1 MSARKAF
8 NGPFA
13 PMCKLFVSQRRAMGL
28 VYKQQ
33 SNLLRQFDDFCKN
46 FDVKDYTI
54 TEAIALAWCQK
65 RSNEKE
71 VSRHCRVGE
80 MQRFS
85 VFLTKQ
91 GYPSYLL
98 PALPKR
104 GNPHQPYIFT
114 QEELSRLFRCL
125 DRLAPT
131 NASPIRHRS
140 FPLLFRI
147 LYGCGLRI
155 SEALNLCKCDVDS
168 DDGILHVRCGK
179 NGVERLTPMSE
190 SLTARVRSFMAECHR
205 DTPDMT
211 PLIYRKFFSG
221 YEISTISKKFKGFL
235 WDAGIPYRGKDTGP
249 RVHDLRHTFV
259 CHNIKRWSEAGI
271 PVQSKLP
278 ILSRYLGHTSIS
290 ATQWYLRL
298 TADIYPHIRKV
309 CEREFGGMYA
319 DILDFNEEIS
329 DDT

>member
-1 MSARKAF
+1 MSAQKSF
-8 NGPFA
+8 TGPFA
-13 PMCKLFVSQRRAMGL
+13 PICELFVSQRRATGRE
-28 VYKQQ
+28 YKQQ
-33 SNLLRQFDDFCKN
+33 SRLLRQFDDFCKS

-54 TEAIALAWCQK
+54 TEEMALAWCQK

-71 VSRHCRVGE
+71 VSRYSRVGE

-85 VFLTKQ
+85 VFLKQQ
-91 GYPSYLL
+91 GYLSYLL
-98 PALPKR
+98 PVLPKH
-104 GNPHQPYIFT
+104 GNSHPPYIFT
-114 QEELSRLFRCL
+114 QEELSRFFRCL
-125 DRLAPT
+125 DRLMPT
-131 NASPIRHRS
+131 NASPIRHLS

-179 NGVERLTPMSE
+179 NGVERLIPISE
-190 SLTARVRSFMAECHR
+190 SLTARVRSYMAECHR
-205 DTPDMT
+205 GTPDTT
-211 PLIYRKFFSG
+211 PLIYRKFFSKYG
-221 YEISTISKKFKGFL
+221 IDSISKEFKGFL
-235 WDAGIPYRGKDTGP
+235 WDARIPYRGKDVGP

-278 ILSRYLGHTSIS
+278 ILSKYLGHTSIS

-298 TADIYPHIRKV
+298 TADIYPHIREV
-309 CEREFGGMYA
+309 CERELGGMYA
-319 DILDFNEEIS
+319 DIPDFREAG
-329 DDT
+329 DDE

>member
-1 MSARKAF
+1 MSARKSF
-8 NGPFA
+8 CGPFA
-13 PMCKLFVSQRRAMGL
+13 PMCELFVSQRRATGR
-28 VYKQQ
+28 VYKYQ

-46 FDVKDYTI
+46 LDVKDYTI
-54 TEAIALAWCQK
+54 TEEIALAWCQ
-65 RSNEKE
+65 RRPNEKE
-71 VSRHCRVGE
+71 VSRHSRVGE

-98 PALPKR
+98 LVLPKC
-104 GNPHQPYIFT
+104 GNRHQPYIFT
-114 QEELSRLFRCL
+114 QEELSRLFKRL
-125 DRLAPT
+125 DRLIPT

-140 FPLLFRI
+140 LPLLFRI

-155 SEALNLCKCDVDS
+155 SEALNLCKRDVDS

-179 NGVERLTPMSE
+179 NGIERLAPMSE
-190 SLTARVRSFMAECHR
+190 SLTAQVRSFMAECHR
-205 DTPDMT
+205 DTPEAT
-211 PLIYRKFFSG
+211 PLIYKKFFSK
-221 YEISTISKKFKGFL
+221 YELSTIGNQFRGFL
-235 WDAGIPYRGKDTGP
+235 WDAGIPYRGQDVGP

-290 ATQWYLRL
+290 STQWYLRL
-298 TADIYPHIRKV
+298 TADVYPHIREI
-309 CEREFGGMYA
+309 CEREWGGMYA
-319 DILDFNEEIS
+319 NFPDFREGVS
-329 DDT
+329 DDA